1 MNCEDPG
8 TEDANA
14 DTHTGQNYFPTPAI
28 EGPRSL
34 KSLIHS
40 IKCETERNAIG
51 LALDKTGWNR
61 KAAARLLK
69 VSYRTLLYKIDQYQ
83 MTAPIPVFPQ
93 FDEKVSLQA
102 IAAKGNGKA
111 S

>member
-1 MNCEDPG
+1 M
-8 TEDANA
+8 
-14 DTHTGQNYFPTPAI
+14 
-28 EGPRSL
+28 
-34 KSLIHS
+34 KSLIQS

-51 LALDKTGWNR
+51 IALDKTGWNR

-69 VSYRTLLYKIDQYQ
+69 VSYRTLLYKIDQYE
-83 MTAPIPVFPQ
+83 MTAHDPSFPS
-93 FDEKVSLQA
+93 FDEKASLQA